1 MMRAPRFRYHAAKS
15 VRDAVAAL
23 ADGGPGAMLLAG
35 GTDLV
40 PNMKRRQ
47 QVPELVIGIRGIGK
61 LRRIANGEGLTLGAC
76 ATLTEVAE
84 HRKVRKGYAAL
95 AKAAGSVAT
104 PHLRNM
110 GTLGGNL
117 CLDTRCNY
125 YNQNHEWRQAIDY
138 CMKAPKSTG
147 GHACTSP
154 DGVSICW
161 VATSS
166 PRCWAVS
173 STDTAPALI
182 ALGAEVTLVSA
193 EGERRIPLEQLYAND
208 GMAYLTK
215 RPDEMVTAVHLP
227 AVSEGRRAKSE
238 RLRSTYWKLRRRG
251 SFDFPVL
258 SVAVSLRLAGQGDG
272 GTGGRARAVEEARI
286 VLGAVAS
293 RPVLVPEAAMLVG
306 RPLTDDLIR
315 EFAEVAARHARPLD
329 NTDFDLAWRKK
340 VATSYVVGALKE
352 LRDGRV
358 EARG

>member
-1 MMRAPRFRYHAAKS
+1 MMRAPKFRYHAAKS
-15 VRDAVAAL
+15 VKDAVAAL

-47 QVPELVIGIRGIGK
+47 QVPELVIGIRSIGR

-84 HRKVRKGYAAL
+84 HKTVRKGYAAL
-95 AKAAGSVAT
+95 AKAAGVVAT

-125 YNQNHEWRQAIDY
+125 YNQNHEWRQAIGF

-147 GHACTSP
+147 GHACASP
-154 DGVSICW
+154 DGTSICW

-193 EGERRIPLEQLYAND
+193 DGERRIPLEQLYAND

-215 RPDEMVTAVHLP
+215 RPDEMVTAIHLAP
-227 AVSEGRRAKSE
+227 ADASW
-238 RLRSTYWKLRRRG
+238 RSTYWKLRRRG

-258 SVAVSLRLAGQGDG
+258 GVAVAVQLAGQGDG
-272 GTGGRARAVEEARI
+272 GTGGPSPVVEEARI

-306 RPLTDDLIR
+306 RPLTDALIR

-340 VATSYVVGALKE
+340 VATSYVVGALTE